1 MRDFQRQLEPSGV
14 ISHTQKAGGE
24 ANAQQSTFSQSNHPD
39 ELESGEYGSHRPA
52 NNSDSDTHVAAQ
64 TYSVIHNFT
73 GGWDGGRPEAGVT
86 IDSAGN
92 LYGTTFAIHGSVFEL
107 THSGSAWVL
116 TPLYVFTGGSDGAS
130 PYAGVSIGRD
140 GTLYSTTVE
149 GGQGGYGTVFHLRP
163 SSLTLSPLG

>member
-1 MRDFQRQLEPSGV
+1 MHSRV
-14 ISHTQKAGGE
+14 HSH
-24 ANAQQSTFSQSNHPD
+24 SPIIRMSWS
-39 ELESGEYGSHRPA
+39 PA
-52 NNSDSDTHVAAQ
+52 NTAVTALLTILILTLTSQAQ

-140 GTLYSTTVE
+140 GTLFSTTVE